1 MCMCEEVGLELG
13 EEIVMIKIRREIIFL
28 EKVLYKRE
36 REVNMMN
43 KEVVLKMEKIKFW
56 ELGL

>member
-1 MCMCEEVGLELG
+1 MCEEVGLELG